1 MQRSQSQGNLQ
12 GNMLQQQQQPLLFN
26 NEQPPPP
33 PEGFEDIKPNP
44 KNYSQW

>member
-33 PEGFEDIKPNP
+33 EGFEDIKPNP